1 MDVRIVVL
9 RPITIV
15 GLRTMAKM
23 SDVDAVLK
31 LWQEFGPRRQEIGH
45 QEGEE
50 SYSVMRHLGFGPPKE
65 TSNVERWA
73 AVQVRHFNRIPQG
86 LTAFDMPGGTYAK
99 FYHRGPA
106 KDFPETVA
114 QFHSQWLPESEFS
127 IDDRPHFEIIPADYP
142 GPDSPDAVEEV
153 YIPIK

>member
-1 MDVRIVVL
+1 MDVSIVVL

-15 GLRTMAKM
+15 GLRTMAEM
-23 SDVDAVLK
+23 SDLNAVLK

-45 QEGEE
+45 REGDA
-50 SYSVMRHLGFGPPKE
+50 SYSVMRHLGFGPLKE
-65 TSNVERWA
+65 TSKVERWA
-73 AVQVRHFNRIPQG
+73 AVQVRHFSKIPKG

-106 KDFPETVA
+106 KDFPKTVA
-114 QFHSQWLPESEFS
+114 EFHSDWLPTSDFEL
-127 IDDRPHFEIIPADYP
+127 DDRPHFEIMPADYA
-142 GPDSPDAVEEV
+142 GPDNPEAVEEV